1 MTTISNRRTGAG
13 RPTVGRGA
21 GRPGRQ
27 GRSGPSRGSLTH
39 PPRAGAVLVTPAIV
53 FVAVFVLAPLVFA
66 LYISFTNWPLIGP
79 YRFIGLQNY
88 LTLFQ
93 DPTFVHAIGYTL
105 LYTAIVTV
113 PILVLGYFLAVLIRA
128 RRRGSTLL
136 RTVFFLPYVVGLTT
150 LSFMLVLE
158 AQPNSGAVNMV
169 LRWLGITDGSTAW
182 LVNGPLATLLICVLV
197 VWAVSGLT
205 MVLLMSAMQGIP
217 DEVYESA
224 QLEGASWWQTER
236 LITLPMIR
244 STIALSAIISVI
256 GSLLAFNQFYI
267 LTQGGP
273 GTETTTIV
281 NAIYNRGFVNLQLG
295 AATAESIAL
304 VVVIAAVT
312 VFQFWALR
320 EKD

>member
-1 MTTISNRRTGAG
+1 MSTISAPGPAGVRSRT
-13 RPTVGRGA
+13 RRGA
-21 GRPGRQ
+21 RK
-27 GRSGPSRGSLTH
+27 PSSSTAQSLTH
-39 PPRAGAVLVTPAIV
+39 PPRTGALLVAPAIA
-53 FVAVFVLAPLVFA
+53 FVTVFVLVPLAFA
-66 LYISFTNWPLIGP
+66 IYISMTNWPLIGP

-88 LTLFQ
+88 TSLFK
-93 DPTFVHAIGYTL
+93 DPVFVHAIGYTL

-113 PILVLGYFLAVLIRA
+113 PILVLGYFLAVLVRS

-136 RTVFFLPYVVGLTT
+136 RTLFFLPYVVGLTT

-158 AQPNSGAVNMV
+158 AQPDSGAVNA
-169 LRWLGITDGSTAW
+169 LLKWLGFTDGSTAW
-182 LVNGPLATLLICVLV
+182 LVDGKLATALICALV
-197 VWAVSGLT
+197 IWTVPGLT

-224 QLEGASWWQTER
+224 QMEGASWWQTEW

-244 STIALSAIISVI
+244 QTIALSLILSVI

-273 GTETTTIV
+273 GTDTTTIV

-295 AATAESIAL
+295 AATAQSVTL
-304 VVVIAAVT
+304 VLVIAAVT
-312 VFQFWALR
+312 AVQFWALR
-320 EKD
+320 NKD